1 MKKREISWIRLYFS
15 LLLVIGILPLTGC
28 TDRHLLSN
36 TTIYIDDLTIEIGQL
51 VHEGTVI
58 EYKWDGTE
66 EGLNIDIPELTDHNE
81 KITKLGDYYPSCF
94 GISLKPFD
102 DGFETWTGPYGK
114 PLEEGTDEWN
124 HMQEARQEYMENSG
138 NPLYGCI
145 VYYKGEDE
153 ALYDAPI
160 SYDKMV
166 FKINLSRYI
175 SSVNLRYYGWGGS
188 ISEYLGIRQEDGSI
202 VFYEPAVYFTC
213 DEENETFYAVDGR
226 LYLKETNELVE
237 MMPGFDYP

>member
-1 MKKREISWIRLYFS
+1 MKKTVISRIRLYFS
-15 LLLVIGILPLTGC
+15 ILIFIGILPLTGC
-28 TDRHLLSN
+28 TDRHLLSSTKIN
-36 TTIYIDDLTIEIGQL
+36 IGDLSIEIGQ
-51 VHEGTVI
+51 VIREGTVTG
-58 EYKWDGTE
+58 YKWDGTE

-81 KITKLGDYYPSCF
+81 EITKLGDYYPYCF

-114 PLEEGTDEWN
+114 PLEQGTEAWN
-124 HMQEARQEYMENSG
+124 KMQEARQEYMENSG
-138 NPLYGCI
+138 NPLYGRI
-145 VYYKGEDE
+145 VEYKGEDE

-175 SSVNLRYYGWGGS
+175 SSVNLSYYGWGGS
-188 ISEYLGIRQEDGSI
+188 ISEYFGIRQEDGSI